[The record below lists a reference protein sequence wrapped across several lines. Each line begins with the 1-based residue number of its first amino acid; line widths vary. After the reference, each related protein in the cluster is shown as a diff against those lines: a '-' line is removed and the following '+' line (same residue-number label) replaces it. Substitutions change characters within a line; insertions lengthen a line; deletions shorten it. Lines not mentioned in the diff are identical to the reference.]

1 MSYIKAEEILPEG
14 LIRQIQEYA
23 DGVYIY
29 IPRKPGTRH
38 AWGQETDYKAE
49 LKLRNDRIRSD
60 YTAGASVTALSRKY
74 HLSEKSIRRILQN
87 QYTLSREQ
95 SRLKLFYSPRISIFS
110 TGIRLMIATSGRRM
124 ITKRTGNSKYM
135 DQTGR

>member
-1 MSYIKAEEILPEG
+1 MSYIKAEEILPRE

-38 AWGQETDYKAE
+38 PWGQETVYKAE

-60 YTAGASVTALSRKY
+60 YAVGTSVVALSCKY
-74 HLSEKSIRRILQN
+74 HLSEKSIRRILQ
-87 QYTLSREQ
+87 
-95 SRLKLFYSPRISIFS
+95 K
-110 TGIRLMIATSGRRM
+110 
-124 ITKRTGNSKYM
+124 K
-135 DQTGR
+135 

>member
-1 MSYIKAEEILPEG
+1 MSYIKAEEILPEE

-23 DGVYIY
+23 DGVCIY

-49 LKLRNDRIRSD
+49 LKARNDRIRSD
-60 YTAGASVTALSRKY
+60 YAAGASVTVLAQRY

-87 QYTLSREQ
+87 Q
-95 SRLKLFYSPRISIFS
+95 
-110 TGIRLMIATSGRRM
+110 
-124 ITKRTGNSKYM
+124 
-135 DQTGR
+135 